1 MKRKEVRFTPFNI
14 REVGE
19 EGTFEGY
26 ASVFDAVDSYNSRF
40 IKGCFTR
47 TIQHR
52 KGVVPLLD
60 EHGAQIGQST
70 SLEEDDY
77 GLRVRGELFISTNPQ
92 EEVRAARERYVIM
105 RRRQQRG
112 SPQPMSFGF
121 MVNQDTY
128 VEGIR
133 EIKEVDL
140 VEVSMVTVPAQPLAG
155 VFGVRSAGEYAA
167 ITLPLNDL
175 ISDEVFAALRDI
187 DEEVLLSREDTLR
200 LVVLDN
206 IHERNPEVARVLLER
221 SLVSHGTVNLDEF
234 SVLEARDFDEIVLA
248 VRSDALTS
256 AFDVLAGELP
266 YTRSALNAAPRVP
279 LVRVQKGEGQKVLDT
294 LPAISFRNIP
304 VTELSWATRS
314 NQAVTFAL
322 ADPVDTPDSEVSEAA
337 DTRAG
342 AVLSR
347 KNRQKIKDVSKM
359 LGDASTL
366 LASLVADEDDAA
378 RDDEPQE
385 TRAQPADTQLD
396 PPALGVSQPADTRA
410 DPSALENENAGS
422 DEIQAFLSQMLT
434 RAEQV
439 SLETQIYNQ
448 LTHKN

>member
-77 GLRVRGELFISTNPQ
+77 GLRVRGELFISDNPQ

-140 VEVSMVTVPAQPLAG
+140 VEVSMVTVPAQPLAE
-155 VFGVRSAGEYAA
+155 VFGVRSGEYAA
-167 ITLPLNDL
+167 ITLPLSEVM
-175 ISDEVFAALRDI
+175 SDEIFAAVRGI
-187 DEEVLLSREDTLR
+187 EEELLLSREDALR

-206 IHERNPEVARVLLER
+206 IHERNPEVAKALLKR
-221 SLVSHGTVNLDEF
+221 SHIPHFTVNFDEF
-234 SVLEARDFDEIVLA
+234 SVREAKDFDEIALA
-248 VRSDALTS
+248 VRSDTLDST
-256 AFDVLAGELP
+256 FDVLAGELP
-266 YTRSALNAAPRVP
+266 HTRSALNAVPRVP
-279 LVRVQKGEGQKVLDT
+279 LARVKKGEGQHVLEK
-294 LPAISFRNIP
+294 LPAIAFRNIP
-304 VTELSWATRS
+304 VTELSWATR
-314 NQAVTFAL
+314 QAQPVTFAL
-322 ADPVDTPDSEVSEAA
+322 ADPSEVPVSEVKEA